1 MSKQLME
8 VVLPRLAKPLYYHLE
23 RYRSGELSDRQFT
36 RKFEALLQ
44 RQHAWLATKG
54 VSGGRA
60 AIAIHAGVLVL
71 SLPGLR
77 AEAAERNQPLEVVE
91 LQAVREAAEDVARN
105 YDMDA
110 RRVADAIAGLIARYG
125 EKGQ

>member
-23 RYRSGELSDRQFT
+23 RYRSGELSDQQFT

-44 RQHAWLATKG
+44 RQHAWLAKRG
-54 VSGGRA
+54 VPGARA
-60 AIAIHAGVLVL
+60 AVAIHAGVLVL

-77 AEAAERNQPLEVVE
+77 AEAEERGMPLEVVE
-91 LQAVREAAEDVARN
+91 QQAIHEAAADVARN
-105 YDMDA
+105 YDLEE
-110 RRVADAIAGLIARYG
+110 RRVADAISTIIARYG
-125 EKGQ
+125 E